1 LCLLKMADSHKKR
14 GRQKNCSK
22 QQKNEGKK
30 RGTAKKRGKPKQLRL
45 STMKTAFT
53 LALAVGVASASNLRT
68 VAGGDIKFLRANPG
82 ATGMSSGQDDK
93 LPLCAQYCQG
103 KPTTCEMA
111 FEFMEP
117 QGCGGSCPQAM
128 KEQLLMEMGC
138 SPDTAA
144 TGGGDPANVE
154 GGANNYATGAATDGT
169 MKDCGPYGPKKTFM
183 CGPTCNMECMDES
196 GGGTMDSMNA
206 DGTMNYANKAAAN
219 GANNYAN
226 DAAATGANNYDN
238 GANNYANDA
247 AANDA
252 NNYANDAAANGAN
265 NYAENQQFGA
275 TSQDHATQP
284 LEGVDCDYIWTDC
297 HGCTSTG
304 GFCGTPS
311 GLASGEQGGQ
321 TAKVY
326 CGEQNCPR
334 GAVNSGDAGP
344 AHGQGD
350 EFPPCAQTCQ
360 GKPTSCDMAL
370 EWMGYE
376 GCGEHCD
383 QTLKDQLLSAM
394 GCTEATEK
402 DATGVAAN
410 NAAID
415 ASDSITTE
423 APTTSSTTTKAP
435 TTETPK
441 PVGAGSADCHRYN
454 PQIFGGMGDRWGCRG
469 DKHCMDQPNKDD
481 FCRPRWPDEF
491 VDCKRKPINE
501 NDKIFC

>member
-1 LCLLKMADSHKKR
+1 
-14 GRQKNCSK
+14 
-22 QQKNEGKK
+22 
-30 RGTAKKRGKPKQLRL
+30 
-45 STMKTAFT
+45 MKTAFT

-82 ATGMSSGQDDK
+82 ATGMSSGQGDK

-144 TGGGDPANVE
+144 TGG
-154 GGANNYATGAATDGT
+154 
-169 MKDCGPYGPKKTFM
+169 
-183 CGPTCNMECMDES
+183 
-196 GGGTMDSMNA
+196 
-206 DGTMNYANKAAAN
+206 
-219 GANNYAN
+219 AN
-226 DAAATGANNYDN
+226 DYGM
-238 GANNYANDA
+238 
-247 AANDA
+247 
-252 NNYANDAAANGAN
+252 
-265 NYAENQQFGA
+265 ENQQFGA
-275 TSQDHATQP
+275 TGQVQATQP
-284 LEGVDCDYIWTDC
+284 LEGGEGDDVWTDC

-344 AHGQGD
+344 AHGHGD
-350 EFPPCAQTCQ
+350 KFPPCAQTCQ

-370 EWMGYE
+370 EWIGYE

-383 QTLKDQLLSAM
+383 QTLKDQLLSEM

-415 ASDSITTE
+415 ASDSTT
-423 APTTSSTTTKAP
+423 ALLTFGRKSRQWCWFCGLPSLQPTT
-435 TTETPK
+435 
-441 PVGAGSADCHRYN
+441 
-454 PQIFGGMGDRWGCRG
+454 GDVWQG
-469 DKHCMDQPNKDD
+469 
-481 FCRPRWPDEF
+481 
-491 VDCKRKPINE
+491 
-501 NDKIFC
+501 